1 VCLLQRAAGPGAADE
16 AARMRA
22 EALGL
27 FKKNVAACDALAGPG
42 GKLTGRDAWLRLQSA
57 LRVLQSYQQLG
68 TDESARNLL
77 ADAYALRARHHGTV
91 EELVILSLMY
101 HALRHLKDP
110 RQAAEVRDQMQ
121 EVFDKLPAAAFTQP
135 TGEYSRDY
143 WKTVWFTPEKK

>member
-1 VCLLQRAAGPGAADE
+1 
-16 AARMRA
+16 
-22 EALGL
+22 
-27 FKKNVAACDALAGPG
+27 
-42 GKLTGRDAWLRLQSA
+42 
-57 LRVLQSYQQLG
+57 
-68 TDESARNLL
+68 
-77 ADAYALRARHHGTV
+77 
-91 EELVILSLMY
+91 MY